1 MSTFLTIR
9 VILCVIVALA
19 LPLIILKTNIR
30 KNKWYIILTLVLA
43 VAFCAMHFVYPLE
56 NVIYRFET
64 PQEAMD
70 YYNGS
75 EVIASLD
82 QAQSCLVVLKDG
94 DCVKHEFIPYSSV
107 GYQLPTVFFTS
118 KATSGT
124 VEGGSYEIVYI
135 SSFYEFYLMVNT
147 TLTGEVTGPEG
158 LVTVTV
164 GDTTYIYVPLASL
177 TDPCTLTVGGTEL
190 VIQ

>member
-56 NVIYRFET
+56 NVIYGFET

-82 QAQSCLVVLKDG
+82 QEQSCLVVLKDG
-94 DCVKHEFIPYSSV
+94 DGVKHEFIPYSSV

-118 KATSGT
+118 KA
-124 VEGGSYEIVYI
+124 
-135 SSFYEFYLMVNT
+135 T